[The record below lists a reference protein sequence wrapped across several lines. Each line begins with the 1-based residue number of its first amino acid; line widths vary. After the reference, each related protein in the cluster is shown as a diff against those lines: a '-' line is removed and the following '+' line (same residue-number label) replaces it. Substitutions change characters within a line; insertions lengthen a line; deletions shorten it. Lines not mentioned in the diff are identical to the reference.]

1 MAKSVSL
8 LTFHSIVKV
17 GDWHHTL
24 CLPGGF
30 PYPCGAVFAGK
41 HWDVSMADLSAAQFH
56 MCTLQKGIYAC
67 HPLSIAGKQSC
78 GDTSE
83 EISLMLASYVIWT
96 LCGGFPPMILRHKAH
111 GCGVSGGG

>member
-1 MAKSVSL
+1 MVKSVSL

-41 HWDVSMADLSAAQFH
+41 HWDVSMADLSAVQFH
-56 MCTLQKGIYAC
+56 MCNLQKNIGISPMKYRRQAGLWR
-67 HPLSIAGKQSC
+67 HFRRNKFNAGSLRDLDIVRRLSTY
-78 GDTSE
+78 DFET
-83 EISLMLASYVIWT
+83 
-96 LCGGFPPMILRHKAH
+96 
-111 GCGVSGGG
+111 